1 MARALTITLAL
12 LVSPLA
18 PARADDAAAP
28 PRPLPSADAQ
38 TIETYLARGQKLFDD
53 QEYAGAI
60 QTLAPV
66 TRDVRATRAQ
76 RLRALELIALAEFIR
91 NDRAAARATFER
103 ILDIDPGYQLRDT
116 SGSPQ
121 LRAFFETLK
130 SQLIPNYD
138 PKAGAD
144 LEHAAPTAGSAGS
157 PIEIHVSVTRGN
169 VFDLYVATRRRGE
182 LTYATSA
189 LSPRGDNRWHTRLT
203 PPPSARPYVLEY
215 YVEARDA
222 GGAPIARIANPD
234 QPLEI
239 ALASGGTSTSSS
251 SRPWYGRWYVYAG
264 AVGAAALL
272 GGVIV
277 ATTRGPDPGSLPPNT
292 VTVTP

>member
-1 MARALTITLAL
+1 MARSLIVIAL
-12 LVSPLA
+12 LLSAASL
-18 PARADDAAAP
+18 ARADDA
-28 PRPLPSADAQ
+28 PRTPAADAQ
-38 TIETYLARGQKLFDD
+38 TIETYLARGRKLFDE

-103 ILDIDPGYQLRDT
+103 ILDIDPGYQLSDT

-121 LRAFFETLK
+121 LRSFFESLK

-157 PIEIHVSVTRGN
+157 PIELQVRVTRGN
-169 VFDLYVATRRRGE
+169 VFDLYVAIRRRGE
-182 LTYATSA
+182 LTYATKQLA
-189 LSPRGDNRWHTRLT
+189 PRGDNRWHTRLT
-203 PPPSARPYVLEY
+203 PAASSRAYVLEY

-222 GGAPIARIANPD
+222 GGAPIARIASPD

-239 ALASGGTSTSSS
+239 ALASGGVSSTASH
-251 SRPWYGRWYVYAG
+251 RPWYGRWYVYAG